1 MRSPIHRIDTRP
13 SVLVIDDDTSFCE
26 ALSILLSDDFHV
38 ITATTGAEGLA
49 LLSHVPIALVLLDI
63 GLPDM
68 HGLEVLQHLKRQAP
82 ATAVVIVSAVLDSAV
97 IDAALQGGAL
107 DFLSKP
113 CDDTLLCSRIHR
125 ALAPAAP

>member
-1 MRSPIHRIDTRP
+1 MHRIDTRP

-82 ATAVVIVSAVLDSAV
+82 ATAVVIVSAVRDSAV